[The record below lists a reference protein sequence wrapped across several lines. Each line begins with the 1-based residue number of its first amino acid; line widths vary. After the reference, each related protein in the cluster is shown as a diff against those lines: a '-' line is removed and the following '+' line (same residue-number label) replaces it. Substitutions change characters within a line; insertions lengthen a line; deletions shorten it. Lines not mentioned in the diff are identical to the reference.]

1 MSRRARGDV
10 YFDLRV
16 LGCKGAEKLS
26 EECVHAFG
34 TASPVAVVEVQPLAL
49 EDECAHA
56 ISTG

>member
-26 EECVHAFG
+26 EECAG
-34 TASPVAVVEVQPLAL
+34 R
-49 EDECAHA
+49 
-56 ISTG
+56 I